1 MEQYHRFSTDQ
12 LLQMLG
18 ASLTR
23 QDEKTVISKV
33 TESKIISGVS
43 EHRRRIMSWL
53 VELNTKFEFH
63 VETLF
68 LSAAIF
74 DRFLASVKAQ
84 PKYLNCIGVSC
95 LYLAA
100 KTVEEDNSV
109 PDTLT
114 LVRSSE
120 CGCSVAEVL
129 RMERCILDKLGWD
142 LRLATSL
149 EFLHIF
155 HALLM
160 SRCPRVL
167 DGTGVSAA
175 QHIDRLTRRLQT
187 CLLDPQLA
195 GFTPSTLALA
205 ALSLDLELFVG
216 WQLWLPATVTLQ
228 TLAQIGGRDLVWC
241 RELVV
246 RCMPGDGVARAA
258 LVASRATLAVSPKP
272 AKRKVD
278 DMMQDDFYDGIKRLY
293 AEDVAAAAASLAA
306 ASDMKPAMTCASEM
320 LRCPTSRQK
329 RSDFITRV
337 NN

>member
-1 MEQYHRFSTDQ
+1 MEPKQRFSTDR

-18 ASLTR
+18 AALTR
-23 QDEKTVISKV
+23 QDEKTVPSKM
-33 TESKIISGVS
+33 TESKLVSGVS
-43 EHRRRIMSWL
+43 EHRRRIVSWL
-53 VELNTKFEFH
+53 VELNQKFEFDA
-63 VETLF
+63 ETLF
-68 LSAAIF
+68 LSISIF
-74 DRFLASVKAQ
+74 DRFLAAVKAH

-100 KTVEEDNSV
+100 KTVEEDSSV

-129 RMERCILDKLGWD
+129 RMERCILDKLSWD

-155 HALLM
+155 HALLL

-175 QHIDRLTRRLQT
+175 LHVDRLTRRLQT

-228 TLAQIGGRDLVWC
+228 MMIHFKTQ
-241 RELVV
+241 RELYQNYIFH
-246 RCMPGDGVARAA
+246 
-258 LVASRATLAVSPKP
+258 L
-272 AKRKVD
+272 
-278 DMMQDDFYDGIKRLY
+278 
-293 AEDVAAAAASLAA
+293 
-306 ASDMKPAMTCASEM
+306 
-320 LRCPTSRQK
+320 
-329 RSDFITRV
+329 TRMFRM
-337 NN
+337 NKQP

>member
-1 MEQYHRFSTDQ
+1 
-12 LLQMLG
+12 MLG
-18 ASLTR
+18 AALTR
-23 QDEKTVISKV
+23 QDEKMVSKM
-33 TESKIISGVS
+33 TENKVVSGIT
-43 EHRRRIMSWL
+43 EHRQRIVSWL
-53 VELNTKFEFH
+53 IELNIKFEFDA
-63 VETLF
+63 ETLF
-68 LSAAIF
+68 LSVAIF
-74 DRFLASVKAQ
+74 DRFLATVKAH

-100 KTVEEDNSV
+100 KSTEEDRSV

-142 LRLATSL
+142 IRLPTSI

-167 DGTGVSAA
+167 DGTGLTAS
-175 QHIDRLTRRLQT
+175 QHVERLTRRLQT

-195 GFTPSTLALA
+195 GFTPCTLALA
-205 ALSLDLELFVG
+205 GLSLDLELFIG

-246 RCMPGDGVARAA
+246 RCLPGAGAARAA
-258 LVASRATLAVSPKP
+258 LVASRASLVVSPKP
-272 AKRKVD
+272 AKRKID
-278 DMMQDDFYDGIKRLY
+278 DMTQDDIYDGIKRLY
-293 AEDVAAAAASLAA
+293 AEDAATSLA
-306 ASDMKPAMTCASEM
+306 SEIKPTTTCAGEM
-320 LRCPTSRQK
+320 LRHPATRQK
-329 RSDFITRV
+329 RDFITRV